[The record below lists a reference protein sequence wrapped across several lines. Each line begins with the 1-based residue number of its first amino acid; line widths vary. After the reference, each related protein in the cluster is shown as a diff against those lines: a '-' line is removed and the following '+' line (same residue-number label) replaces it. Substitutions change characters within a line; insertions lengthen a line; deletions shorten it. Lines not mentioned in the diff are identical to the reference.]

1 MAASKKVTEHIP
13 TDDELRSALEKTKWG
28 KTYLTEFLHSA
39 ETNVKITY
47 VKLRGY
53 FEMLENLADIF
64 KTGSDCVGYSDIGS
78 FVVASLFGRAWGNYF
93 AAVRLSSSGQLPESY
108 VQLRACIENAL
119 YAFNIHNDPKLGQVW
134 FNRHKDDKSRKNS
147 IKLFSPKIIL
157 DKLEQVYKKL
167 GQETAKDYERCI
179 DYGAHPNERSVS
191 TNLNL
196 SGGKISLRL
205 LNTNTG
211 IFQAC
216 LLMCVM
222 CGLNAFRI
230 FNLIYP
236 DDFKKFNAE
245 QRMQNIQ
252 AQFGRIA
259 PGNIYVLRS
268 TP

>member
-1 MAASKKVTEHIP
+1 MAVSKKVTEHIP

-28 KTYLTEFLHSA
+28 KTYLTEFLRSA
-39 ETNVKITY
+39 DVNTRITY
-47 VKLRGY
+47 LNLKGY
-53 FEMLENLADIF
+53 FEMLENIGDIF
-64 KTGSDCVGYSDIGS
+64 KLASDSVGYFDESN
-78 FVVASLFGRAWGNYF
+78 FVMALLLGRACGNYF
-93 AAVRLSSSGQLPESY
+93 AAVRLSSSGQLAESY
-108 VQLRACIENAL
+108 VQLRAFIEDAL
-119 YAFNIHNDPKLGQVW
+119 YAFNIHSEHTLAKVW
-134 FNRHKDDKSRKNS
+134 LDRHENDKSRKEA
-147 IKLFSPKIIL
+147 IRLFGPKNIL
-157 DKLEQVYKKL
+157 DKLEQVDRKL
-167 GQETAKDYERCI
+167 GQETKSDYEYCI

-191 TNLNL
+191 SNLNL
-196 SGGKISLRL
+196 ASGKISLVL

-211 IFQAC
+211 IFHVC

-252 AQFGRIA
+252 DQFGRIA
-259 PGNIYVLRS
+259 PGNIYILRS